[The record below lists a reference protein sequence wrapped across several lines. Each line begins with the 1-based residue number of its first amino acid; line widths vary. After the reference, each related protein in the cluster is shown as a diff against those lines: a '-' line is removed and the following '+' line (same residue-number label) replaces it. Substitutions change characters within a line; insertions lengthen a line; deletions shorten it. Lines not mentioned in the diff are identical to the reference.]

1 MSDRTRIKFLRDW
14 GPGHPAGHVE
24 DMPSH
29 IAEALCGGEDPFAE
43 ADQAGEYVHRAVTT
57 TRSTVRPK
65 RSREKTAKKGK
76 EE

>member
-1 MSDRTRIKFLRDW
+1 MSEGTRIRFLRDW

-29 IAEALCGGEDPFAE
+29 IAKALCGGDDPFAVE

-65 RSREKTAKKGK
+65 RKKTTKKAA
-76 EE
+76 E